1 VTAHHREPKAAVPA
15 AFKRPGLLP
24 VGTGHRL
31 VALRP
36 GSDAEPRRHAI
47 MLDRRTATRIATVL
61 AAGALTVLGTATP
74 GTAAGRGPEIPVV
87 KVSSDSTGIH
97 GPDVM
102 RRESRL
108 STRPRRC
115 PATDSM
121 AIVRLDDGVSYD
133 EILGY
138 LASGDL
144 PDVFANVS
152 GKGGIAHAREHNGGR
167 WTTTLTIGNYLYVDD
182 AACLLPPFQV
192 ARERQH
198 APRPTE
204 DGTVLYANGTFLLP
218 AGFGSGP
225 WRLHNG
231 DTMSHGLGIIH
242 VAPGRTRSEVSRAM
256 ADGERPAWLEPQG
269 TVNILGLAR
278 PRG

>member
-1 VTAHHREPKAAVPA
+1 
-15 AFKRPGLLP
+15 
-24 VGTGHRL
+24 
-31 VALRP
+31 
-36 GSDAEPRRHAI
+36 
-47 MLDRRTATRIATVL
+47 MLHRRTATRIATVL

-74 GTAAGRGPEIPVV
+74 GLGAGRGPEIPVV
-87 KVSSDSTGIH
+87 EVSSDSTGIH
-97 GPDVM
+97 GPDVIAPGVTTFHTA
-102 RRESRL
+102 SSL
-108 STRPRRC
+108 PG
-115 PATDSM
+115 TDSM

-182 AACLLPPFQV
+182 EAGLVQPFQV
-192 ARERQH
+192 TGERQH
-198 APRPTE
+198 APRPTD
-204 DGTVLYANGTFLLP
+204 DGTVLFANGTFLLP